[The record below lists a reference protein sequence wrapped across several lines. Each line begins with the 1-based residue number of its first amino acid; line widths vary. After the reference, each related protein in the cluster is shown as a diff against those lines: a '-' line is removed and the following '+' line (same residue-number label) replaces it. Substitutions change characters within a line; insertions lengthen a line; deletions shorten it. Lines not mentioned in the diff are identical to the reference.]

1 MKKIYAHLSYI
12 MVFKS
17 YNVLVI
23 DPMKKK
29 KL

>member
-1 MKKIYAHLSYI
+1 MKKYMRICLDI
-12 MVFKS
+12 LVFKS